1 MTVYVDTS
9 VLVAGFTEDAQT
21 ERATAWL
28 RTGPALLVSS
38 WTGAEFSAAVR
49 RKALRGELD
58 DDGMAAAEC
67 MMNRLLRNPAAFRP
81 VVPADIEEA
90 RILVCRCPPLRAPD
104 ALHLAVTRRLAVPLA
119 TLDGGLRKA
128 AVACAADVVDL

>member
-1 MTVYVDTS
+1 LTVYVDTS
-9 VLVAGFTEDAQT
+9 VLVAGFTLDAQT
-21 ERATAWL
+21 ERASAWL

-58 DDGMAAAEC
+58 GDGVAAAERI
-67 MMNRLLRNPAAFRP
+67 MERLLRDPAAFRP
-81 VVPADIEEA
+81 VVPADIDEA
-90 RILVCRCPPLRAPD
+90 RALVCGYPPLRAPD
-104 ALHLAVTRRLAVPLA
+104 ALHLAVARRLAVPLA

-128 AVACAADVVDL
+128 ALASATEVVDL